1 MTDINFYLA
10 SRSPRR
16 RELLQNWGYRFIVL
30 EARDNDPEV
39 DETALPHES
48 ALDYVRRITR
58 TKALW
63 GQTLIK
69 NRSLPSLPVL
79 ASDTTVAI
87 DDLILGKPKD
97 SDEAITFLNR
107 LSGSSHQ
114 VYTGIAIVD
123 SRGKLH
129 EDLSISTVHF
139 RKLTQNEI
147 NDYVATKE
155 PLDKAGAY
163 GIQGKAGSFVLSIS
177 GSFTGIMGLPMTETA
192 LLLRK
197 IGIPLF

>member
-16 RELLQNWGYRFIVL
+16 RELLQNWGYRFTVL

-163 GIQGKAGSFVLSIS
+163 GIQDLGALLVE
-177 GSFTGIMGLPMTETA
+177 GIDGDYYNVMGLPTGRLYR
-192 LLLRK
+192 LLKELSV
-197 IGIPLF
+197 I